1 MVHKYLMLMFSDGYL
16 FFFQWFL
23 NAGGGL
29 WLRNEETDF
38 GDEAIGKTSSLAT
51 GRISLSNRYAFV
63 LSTGAPIGTL
73 EKICVH

>member
-1 MVHKYLMLMFSDGYL
+1 MLIWVISVIFKGWW
-16 FFFQWFL
+16 WFV
-23 NAGGGL
+23 AEESS
-29 WLRNEETDF
+29 LRNEETDF